1 MNSKALPE
9 SISRLIAELA
19 KLPGIGEKNAMRL
32 AFHIFRTSREYSDRL
47 AKAIIESKSR
57 VTTCSVCHHLATNDP
72 CAICSDPGRD
82 DTVICVVEEPLDLI
96 AIEKISE
103 FRGKYHVLGG
113 IISPLE
119 GIGPE
124 DLTIQS
130 LVSRVKQGNVR
141 EVLIATNT
149 TVEGDTTAMYIAKL
163 IKPLG
168 VRVTR
173 LAHGIPIGG
182 DLEYVDELTLGKA
195 LKDRTE
201 M

>member
-1 MNSKALPE
+1 
-9 SISRLIAELA
+9 
-19 KLPGIGEKNAMRL
+19 MRCGG
-32 AFHIFRTSREYSDRL
+32 A
-47 AKAIIESKSR
+47 
-57 VTTCSVCHHLATNDP
+57 
-72 CAICSDPGRD
+72 
-82 DTVICVVEEPLDLI
+82 LDLI

>member
-1 MNSKALPE
+1 MSRKALPE
-9 SISRLIAELA
+9 SISNLISELS
-19 KLPGIGEKNAMRL
+19 KLPGIGEKNATRL
-32 AFHIFRTSREYSDRL
+32 AFHIFRASGEYSERL
-47 AKAIIESKSR
+47 AKAISESKTR
-57 VTTCSVCHHLATNDP
+57 VTTCSVCHHFASNDP
-72 CAICSDPGRD
+72 CGICSDPGRD
-82 DTVICVVEEPLDLI
+82 ESIVCVVEEPLDLV

-103 FRGKYHVLGG
+103 FRGKYHVLQG

-119 GIGPE
+119 GVGPE

-130 LVSRVKQGNVR
+130 LISRLKEGSIR

-149 TVEGDTTAMYIAKL
+149 TVEGDTTAMYLAKL
-163 IKPLG
+163 LKPLG

-182 DLEYVDELTLGKA
+182 DLEYIDELTLGKA

>member
-1 MNSKALPE
+1 MSKKALPE
-9 SISRLIAELA
+9 SISTLISELS
-19 KLPGIGEKNAMRL
+19 KLPGIGEKNATRL
-32 AFHIFRTSREYSDRL
+32 AFHIFRASGEYSQRL
-47 AKAIIESKSR
+47 AKAIAEAKSR
-57 VTTCSVCHHLATNDP
+57 VVTCSICHHFASNDP
-72 CAICSDPGRD
+72 CGICRDPNRD
-82 DTVICVVEEPLDLI
+82 ESILCVVEEPLDLV

-124 DLTIQS
+124 DLAIQS
-130 LVSRVKQGNVR
+130 LLSRVKAGTVK

-149 TVEGDTTAMYIAKL
+149 TVEGDTTAMYLAKL
-163 IKPLG
+163 LKPLG

-182 DLEYVDELTLGKA
+182 DLEYIDELTLGKA